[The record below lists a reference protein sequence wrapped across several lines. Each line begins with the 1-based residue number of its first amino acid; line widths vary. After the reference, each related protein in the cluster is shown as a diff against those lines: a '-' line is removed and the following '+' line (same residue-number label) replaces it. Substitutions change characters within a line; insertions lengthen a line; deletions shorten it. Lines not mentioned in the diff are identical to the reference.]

1 MVPPIAAHLEK
12 HEDIS
17 KTLAVV
23 APDPGW
29 LDKPSTAGGN

>member
-1 MVPPIAAHLEK
+1 MLPLFTAHLDK

>member
-1 MVPPIAAHLEK
+1 MLPPFTTHLEK
-12 HEDIS
+12 YEDIS

-29 LDKPSTAGGN
+29 LDEPSTAGCN